1 MSIARE
7 PGLAAK
13 DLTMERIGQSVMA
26 VVFLVIRLFRTR
38 LKNVDKVMLLPPLKT
53 ASLSIQAAD

>member
-1 MSIARE
+1 
-7 PGLAAK
+7 
-13 DLTMERIGQSVMA
+13 MERIGQSVMA